1 MEQSEKVERPEPQG
15 ILDQQKDRPSAFDR
29 KPYLNLVFTVALILL
44 ISFMIT
50 LINQAAQLIYLAT
63 QVHPVFGQGL
73 LWFFILLA
81 LATVIWTIVLLSSLE
96 KPLPL
101 PDENDPTARTRY
113 LARLKKRLGGN
124 RFLRMSGFQWSPDK
138 SDDESIQAALA
149 ILDAESQI
157 IIRRQATTVFVTT
170 AVSQNGSLDSLFVFV
185 TAFKLVWQITM
196 LYHQRPSI
204 RDLVK
209 LYTNIFATVLLTRQI
224 DDLDLIAEQLEP
236 ALTTLFG
243 GSVSTLVPGASYV
256 VSFVADSIFE
266 GSLNALLML
275 RIGFIAQQYCHSTTR
290 TEPRTISRTASVQAL
305 KLLGTIVGENSLRI
319 SHAILKAVKNASVH
333 SFQQGKGK
341 VTGVM
346 GRLFRRGGKDPLSE

>member
-1 MEQSEKVERPEPQG
+1 MQDQKK
-15 ILDQQKDRPSAFDR
+15 ILDQHKDRTSVFDK
-29 KPYLNLVFTVALILL
+29 KPYKNLMLTVALILL
-44 ISFMIT
+44 VSFVIT
-50 LINQAAQLIYLAT
+50 LVNQISQLVFLAS
-63 QVHPVFGQGL
+63 QVHPVFGQVL

-81 LATVIWTIVLLSSLE
+81 LATVIWTLVLLAGLE
-96 KPLPL
+96 KPLVI
-101 PDENDPTARTRY
+101 PDENDSAGRVLY
-113 LARLKKRLGGN
+113 WAKLKKRLGGN
-124 RFLRMSGFQWSPDK
+124 RFLRLSGFEWSPDK
-138 SDDESIQAALA
+138 SDAESIQAALA
-149 ILDAESQI
+149 ILDAESQA

-185 TAFKLVWQITM
+185 NAFKLVWQVTM

-209 LYTNIFATVLLTRQI
+209 LYTNIFATVLLSRQI

-236 ALTTLFG
+236 AMTTLFG
-243 GSVSTLVPGASYV
+243 GSVSTLVPGTSYV

-275 RIGFIAQQYCHSTTR
+275 RIGFIAQQYCRSTTR

-305 KLLGTIVGENSLRI
+305 KLLGTIVSENSLRI
-319 SHAILKAVKNASVH
+319 SHAILQAVKNASVH
-333 SFQQGKGK
+333 SFQHGKGK

-346 GRLFRRGGKDPLSE
+346 GRLFRRGDKDPLGE

>member
-1 MEQSEKVERPEPQG
+1 MEPSEKEERPEYRDSLEPNP
-15 ILDQQKDRPSAFDR
+15 KHAFVFDN
-29 KPYLNLVFTVALILL
+29 KPYRNLMLMVAMVLL
-44 ISFMIT
+44 VSFIIT
-50 LINQAAQLIYLAT
+50 LVNQATQLVYLAS
-63 QVHPVFGQGL
+63 QVHPAFGQGL

-81 LATVIWTIVLLSSLE
+81 LATIIWTIVLLASLE

-113 LARLKKRLGGN
+113 LAKLKKRLTGN
-124 RFLRMSGFQWSPDK
+124 RFLRTSGFKWTLDK
-138 SDDESIQAALA
+138 SDQDSIQAALQV
-149 ILDAESQI
+149 LDAESQV

-170 AVSQNGSLDSLFVFV
+170 AVSQNGSLDSLFVFI
-185 TAFKLVWQITM
+185 TAFKLVWQITL

-209 LYTNIFATVLLTRQI
+209 LYSNIFATVLLTRQI

-305 KLLGTIVGENSLRI
+305 KLLGTIVSENSLRI
-319 SHAILKAVKNASVH
+319 SQAILKAVKNASVH

-346 GRLFRRGGKDPLSE
+346 SRLFRKD

>member
-1 MEQSEKVERPEPQG
+1 MEQSEKEERPEHRDSLVQNPKQA
-15 ILDQQKDRPSAFDR
+15 LVFDK
-29 KPYLNLVFTVALILL
+29 KPYLNLMLTVVLILL
-44 ISFMIT
+44 VSFMVT
-50 LINQAAQLIYLAT
+50 LVNQVSQLVFLAS
-63 QVHPVFGQGL
+63 QVHPVFGQCL

-81 LATVIWTIVLLSSLE
+81 LATIIWTIVLLASLE

-113 LARLKKRLGGN
+113 LAKLKKRLDNN
-124 RFLRMSGFQWSPDK
+124 RFLRTSGFEWTPDK
-138 SDDESIQAALA
+138 PDEESIQSALQVLDDESL
-149 ILDAESQI
+149 S

-185 TAFKLVWQITM
+185 TAFKLVWQITL

-204 RDLVK
+204 RDLAK
-209 LYTNIFATVLLTRQI
+209 LYTNVFATVLLTRQI

-290 TEPRTISRTASVQAL
+290 AEPRTISRSASVQAL
-305 KLLGTIVGENSLRI
+305 KLLGTIVSENSLRI

-346 GRLFRRGGKDPLSE
+346 GRLFRRGEQDPYGK